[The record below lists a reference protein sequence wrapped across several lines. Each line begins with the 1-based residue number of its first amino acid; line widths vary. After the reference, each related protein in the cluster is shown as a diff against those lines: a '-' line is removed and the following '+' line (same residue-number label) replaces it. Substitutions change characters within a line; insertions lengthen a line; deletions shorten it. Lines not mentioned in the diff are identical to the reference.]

1 MSYTGVTQTDLLRFS
16 ALYNG
21 LSGATV
27 YGKIT
32 PAAPKYFREG
42 YQNDVRTGSHKK
54 DGIFAEYLKVLK
66 RELGK

>member
-1 MSYTGVTQTDLLRFS
+1 MGYTGATQTDLLRFS

-32 PAAPKYFREG
+32 PASPKYFREG
-42 YQNDVRTGSHKK
+42 YENDVWTGTHKK
-54 DGIFAEYLKVLK
+54 DGIFAEYLKIIK
-66 RELGK
+66 WELGN

>member
-1 MSYTGVTQTDLLRFS
+1 LRFS

-27 YGKIT
+27 YGAIT
-32 PAAPKYFREG
+32 PASPKYFREG
-42 YQNDVRTGSHKK
+42 YENDVRTGESKK

-66 RELGK
+66 WELEK